1 MEKITKFLREA
12 YGELRRVSWPSREQ
26 TIQYTTLVVVIS
38 IGIALFLGLL
48 DYLFS
53 DIIKNVIIK

>member
-1 MEKITKFLREA
+1 MEKITQFLREA